1 MTPGDINL
9 YGEVMTRWAPDAD
22 LRMKTAAFELFATQG
37 FGNVTVAQIA
47 ERAGVTKRTFFRHFD
62 TKEDVLFTDA
72 PSFLAELIQ
81 AMRATPPN
89 SSPREMMMA
98 AAERLGQIFEA
109 DRDLHRQRAA
119 VIGTEPTLRERE
131 LLTDQQWSEALAAEL
146 IDRGTPQLDARV
158 LAATVTTTLRIMY
171 DDWVK
176 DRSRTGLARRAARAL
191 DQLADD
197 LGGARS

>member
-1 MTPGDINL
+1 
-9 YGEVMTRWAPDAD
+9 MTRWAPDAD

-37 FGNVTVAQIA
+37 FANVTVAQIA

-81 AMRATPPN
+81 AMRATPPDA
-89 SSPREMMMA
+89 SPREMMMA

-109 DRDLHRQRAA
+109 DRDLHRQRAG

-131 LLTDQQWSEALAAEL
+131 LLTDQQWGEALAAEL
-146 IDRGTPQLDARV
+146 VERGAPQLDARV

-191 DQLADD
+191 DQLAAD
-197 LGGARS
+197 LGDARADA

>member
-1 MTPGDINL
+1 
-9 YGEVMTRWAPDAD
+9 
-22 LRMKTAAFELFATQG
+22 MKTAAFELFATQG
-37 FGNVTVAQIA
+37 FANVTVAQIA

-81 AMRATPPN
+81 AMRAAPPDA
-89 SSPREMMMA
+89 SPRAMMMA

-109 DRDLHRQRAA
+109 DRDLHRQRAG

-146 IDRGTPQLDARV
+146 VDRGTPQLDARV

-176 DRSRTGLARRAARAL
+176 DRSRTGLAKRAARSL
-191 DQLADD
+191 DQLAAD
-197 LGGARS
+197 LGDGRSAAS